1 MSQSLTRRRFFEGAA
16 ALGALAALS
25 GCSPKVSESED
36 LADTGEA
43 PEIEAINLDEY
54 EVKHSW
60 CYMCGPAKTI
70 CSTLCYLNPE
80 GRWAHVEGNPVAG
93 NNWGYGCKSLC
104 AKGNSAMQTLYNPA
118 RLEYPM
124 KRVGEK
130 GEGKFERCTWEEA
143 LEGIAAKLLENRE
156 KYGPWSYAALS
167 PQQCN
172 FISSIG
178 RRFMYVYGSPNYL
191 HSAICQNQITVSR
204 HLSIGKKTDCYPYQL
219 GKTKL
224 LVNWGVNGENADVNN
239 TNDKA
244 NPYRRFDAMEQGLE
258 FIDVR
263 PMLDPLAAHA
273 SEWVP
278 VRPGTDAA
286 LALAF
291 LNVII
296 EEDLYDH
303 DFCENWCN
311 GFDKLAEHVKQFP
324 PSWAAPITGIS
335 EEQIVHVARR
345 IGTEKPMGVMYG
357 NGACDQAN
365 DGNWLSICLNLLV
378 AITGNLDVPGGGGA
392 GKKMPDPL
400 FDTSKIGKIK
410 SLMEKLP
417 VYPEDAENGW
427 APSVSK
433 LVAPEFPRWFQDPE
447 TYTAD
452 TTFNY
457 PRSAYNR
464 AFQAILTGEPY
475 ELKSMFAHSTTPLSQ
490 TRQPKMVA
498 EALKK
503 LDFFFVMDTAW
514 NPSCDYADYVLP
526 ACTRYEDSCQ
536 IGVRNMPEGTFI
548 GIEQQIAEPLGE
560 SRSDWRVYCDLAM
573 AMGFGEDFW
582 NGDFDEALRTQLEP
596 TGFTLEELR
605 EKGYIFV
612 ERTDGAKPTEPEYQ
626 RYAELFAD
634 LPNGKVQCYNE
645 IIGGKPNNREDGEL
659 GYLPVYV
666 GPPEGIAETP
676 EIAAEYPLIFT
687 DVHAHRLSVHSYFSN
702 LPYLRERNRLPW
714 VKINPATAQQYG
726 IEDGD
731 WMKIESPHGWVKM
744 VAEYFEGI
752 SPEVI
757 MGKRGWWQDCEELS
771 EPGYECFDGGS
782 EVNNLYDATI
792 ENFDDFHSA
801 MAKQTLV
808 KISKWEG

>member
-80 GRWAHVEGNPVAG
+80 GRWVHVEGNPVAG

-357 NGACDQAN
+357 NGAGDQAN

-410 SLMEKLP
+410 PLMEKLP

-475 ELKSMFAHSTTPLSQ
+475 ELKSMFAHSTNPLSQ

-582 NGDFDEALRTQLEP
+582 NGDLTRPCAPSLSPPASRWRSCGRRATFSWSAPTAPSPRSPSTSATPSCSPTCPTARCSATTRSSAASPTTARTGSSATCPCTWGRPRALPRRRRLRPNTRSSSP
-596 TGFTLEELR
+596 TST
-605 EKGYIFV
+605 
-612 ERTDGAKPTEPEYQ
+612 P
-626 RYAELFAD
+626 
-634 LPNGKVQCYNE
+634 
-645 IIGGKPNNREDGEL
+645 
-659 GYLPVYV
+659 
-666 GPPEGIAETP
+666 IA
-676 EIAAEYPLIFT
+676 
-687 DVHAHRLSVHSYFSN
+687 
-702 LPYLRERNRLPW
+702 
-714 VKINPATAQQYG
+714 
-726 IEDGD
+726 
-731 WMKIESPHGWVKM
+731 
-744 VAEYFEGI
+744 
-752 SPEVI
+752 
-757 MGKRGWWQDCEELS
+757 
-771 EPGYECFDGGS
+771 
-782 EVNNLYDATI
+782 
-792 ENFDDFHSA
+792 
-801 MAKQTLV
+801 
-808 KISKWEG
+808 

>member
-1 MSQSLTRRRFFEGAA
+1 
-16 ALGALAALS
+16 
-25 GCSPKVSESED
+25 
-36 LADTGEA
+36 
-43 PEIEAINLDEY
+43 
-54 EVKHSW
+54 
-60 CYMCGPAKTI
+60 MCGPAKTI

-80 GRWAHVEGNPVAG
+80 GRWVHVEGNPVAG

-345 IGTEKPMGVMYG
+345 IGTEKPDGRYVRQRRRRPGERRKLAEHLPQPACGHYG
-357 NGACDQAN
+357 ESGCAGRRWRGQEDARPAFRYQQDRQDQAAH
-365 DGNWLSICLNLLV
+365 GE
-378 AITGNLDVPGGGGA
+378 AA
-392 GKKMPDPL
+392 R
-400 FDTSKIGKIK
+400 
-410 SLMEKLP
+410 
-417 VYPEDAENGW
+417 
-427 APSVSK
+427 VS
-433 LVAPEFPRWFQDPE
+433 RG
-447 TYTAD
+447 
-452 TTFNY
+452 
-457 PRSAYNR
+457 R
-464 AFQAILTGEPY
+464 
-475 ELKSMFAHSTTPLSQ
+475 
-490 TRQPKMVA
+490 
-498 EALKK
+498 
-503 LDFFFVMDTAW
+503 
-514 NPSCDYADYVLP
+514 
-526 ACTRYEDSCQ
+526 
-536 IGVRNMPEGTFI
+536 
-548 GIEQQIAEPLGE
+548 
-560 SRSDWRVYCDLAM
+560 
-573 AMGFGEDFW
+573 
-582 NGDFDEALRTQLEP
+582 
-596 TGFTLEELR
+596 
-605 EKGYIFV
+605 
-612 ERTDGAKPTEPEYQ
+612 
-626 RYAELFAD
+626 
-634 LPNGKVQCYNE
+634 
-645 IIGGKPNNREDGEL
+645 
-659 GYLPVYV
+659 
-666 GPPEGIAETP
+666 
-676 EIAAEYPLIFT
+676 
-687 DVHAHRLSVHSYFSN
+687 
-702 LPYLRERNRLPW
+702 RERL
-714 VKINPATAQQYG
+714 G
-726 IEDGD
+726 
-731 WMKIESPHGWVKM
+731 
-744 VAEYFEGI
+744 
-752 SPEVI
+752 PERVEA
-757 MGKRGWWQDCEELS
+757 RC
-771 EPGYECFDGGS
+771 P
-782 EVNNLYDATI
+782 
-792 ENFDDFHSA
+792 
-801 MAKQTLV
+801 
-808 KISKWEG
+808 